1 MFYCILNRH
10 EEKVDYSLVNNDSS
24 VPFVA
29 IDAEMVIKSW
39 FVKSKVYGIN
49 HLLVAC
55 MKVINRE
62 ESGKKFISGDLNR
75 EIIYSLSP

>member
-1 MFYCILNRH
+1 M
-10 EEKVDYSLVNNDSS
+10 DYSFVNNDSS

-29 IDAEMVIKSW
+29 VDAEMVIKCL
-39 FVKSKVYGIN
+39 FVEYKVYGIN

-62 ESGKKFISGDLNR
+62 ESGKKFISGYLNR

>member
-1 MFYCILNRH
+1 M
-10 EEKVDYSLVNNDSS
+10 DYSFVNNDSS
-24 VPFVA
+24 VLFVA
-29 IDAEMVIKSW
+29 VDAEMVIKCL
-39 FVKSKVYGIN
+39 FVEYKVYGIN

-62 ESGKKFISGDLNR
+62 ESGKKFISGYLNR